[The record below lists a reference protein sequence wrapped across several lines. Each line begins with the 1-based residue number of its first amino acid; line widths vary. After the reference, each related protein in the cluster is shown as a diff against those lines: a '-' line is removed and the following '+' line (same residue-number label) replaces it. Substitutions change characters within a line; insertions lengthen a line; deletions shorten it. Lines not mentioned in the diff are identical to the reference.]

1 MFLVNEADF
10 LEHHGIIGMKWGVR
24 HGPPYPLGSDVS
36 TGNKIKKQKNI
47 KLTSRQKEALKSV
60 ARIGM
65 TAVATYAIYKSGT
78 IKPATI
84 SAGKKV
90 ALKAMRGNPNI
101 QAIRNN
107 SQIYRDMDFQMK
119 RAKQVTDGAKLSP
132 TNIAGNISFSPERRG
147 LSINKIN
154 RNFVAN
160 LNERGP
166 SVNGRD
172 INCTHTTMGY
182 LYGRLTGNY
191 SVQAKPFLGI
201 DESSGLIATGRNTDI
216 YHAAFDNINKIS
228 NRTNAGKR
236 SSYKMGA
243 KEFLNTL
250 PNNSFG
256 ALSLRMPFGGHA
268 VAFEKDARG
277 RITMVDGQKN
287 IIGRVTDQALTRLS
301 QAGLINID
309 NAYDFTNATINE
321 RGKQFLA
328 DYILD
333 GI

>member
-1 MFLVNEADF
+1 MYIINETDF
-10 LEHHGIIGMKWGVR
+10 LEHHGIIGMKWGVK
-24 HGPPYPLGSDVS
+24 HGPPYPLDSNVS
-36 TGNKIKKQKNI
+36 TGNRLKKKSKR
-47 KLTSRQKEALKSV
+47 KLTSKQKEAIKTV

-78 IKPATI
+78 VNPSIIAT
-84 SAGKKV
+84 GKN
-90 ALKAMRGNPNI
+90 AAI
-101 QAIRNN
+101 QAMRNN
-107 SQIYRDMDFQMK
+107 SQIYRDMDFQMR
-119 RAKQVTDGAKLSP
+119 RAKQVTDGAKLEP
-132 TNIAGNISFSPERRG
+132 TNIAGNIGFSPERRG
-147 LSINKIN
+147 LSFSQIN

-160 LNERGP
+160 LNERG
-166 SVNGRD
+166 SHVNGRD

-236 SSYKMGA
+236 SSYRMGA

-287 IIGRVTDQALTRLS
+287 IIGRITDQALTRLS
-301 QAGLINID
+301 QAGLINVD
-309 NAYDFTNATINE
+309 NAYDFTNATINQQ
-321 RGKQFLA
+321 GKQFLA

-333 GI
+333 GV